1 MALESTKTVKKY
13 PKMPE
18 AKKKQL
24 NLSVHQLV
32 DFLLREGDID
42 NRIYNQE
49 TMNLGSKI
57 HSSFQKKQGKS
68 YLSEVFLETSFERGD
83 YLIHLEGR
91 ADGIIVGDTNPIIDE
106 IKSTVSPLEEFY
118 NVQKEWH
125 YGQAKCYA
133 YMYLKQENLPRANI
147 RLTYI
152 SQQDFEQRMV
162 KERCFTFEE
171 LQEYVYSLV
180 DRYLEFNQREIK
192 HIQER
197 NISAASLVF
206 PYPEFRKGQRD
217 LAKYVYTIAQKGGI
231 FFFEAPTGIG
241 KTISTIYPAI
251 KSFAKTDNQKI
262 FYLTAKTSGRQTCYD
277 ALTACY
283 EKGFV
288 GRDSLLVAKEK
299 ICFSPGK
306 NCNPDDCPFA
316 RDYYGKLRK
325 IVEEESQE
333 NHRYNVDTVT
343 EIARK
348 NEICPF
354 ELQLDLSLL
363 SDVIICDY
371 NYFFDPLVKL
381 ERYFS
386 DEVDSS
392 KYFVLIDEAH
402 NLSSRSK
409 DMFSET
415 ITLKQIQDAKKEL
428 KGSPHNKVKLA
439 LGKMAKALLALPLEK
454 DFLEMEKMDDELLKC
469 LSKFRETTQS
479 KNEEKE
485 SIAFPQKVKELSRKA
500 YRFLFLMENCSQ
512 NLTLYVNK
520 HGENVELH
528 LQSLDP
534 SPYLKEDLEK
544 VKGAAIF
551 SATLSPISYYM
562 ESLLGKM
569 DYPYLALPSPFPK
582 ENFHLMIAPDLS
594 IRYKNRGKTY
604 DKVASYLATFVG
616 GKKGNYFIYFPSYE
630 YLKNIQDKLS
640 FGDADVYIQE
650 KDMSDRDKELFL
662 SRFLSNPK
670 KTTVGL
676 LIIGGSFSE
685 GIDLPSDRLIGV
697 AVVGIGLPQISKE
710 TDLIREYY
718 DKKNGKGFQFAYQN
732 PGMNKVMQAVGR
744 LIRSESDVG
753 SALLIDDRYLQEDYR
768 SLFERAWRGYEVVT
782 SEKDIEESLSSF
794 YRRKEK

>member
-1 MALESTKTVKKY
+1 MSEKS
-13 PKMPE
+13 
-18 AKKKQL
+18 KKQL

-68 YLSEVFLETSFERGD
+68 YLSEVFLETTIEKKD
-83 YLIHLEGR
+83 YSIHLEGR
-91 ADGIIVGDTNPIIDE
+91 ADGIILGDINPIIDE
-106 IKSTVSPLEEFY
+106 IKSTISPLEEFY
-118 NVQKEWH
+118 KVQKEWH

-133 YMYLKQENLPRANI
+133 YMYLKKEKLPRANI

-152 SQQDFEQRMV
+152 SQQDFDQRMV

-171 LQEYVYSLV
+171 LEEYVNSLI
-180 DRYLEFNQREIK
+180 DRYLNFNKRELE
-192 HIQER
+192 HIRAR
-197 NISAASLVF
+197 NASASSLAF
-206 PYPEFRKGQRD
+206 PYNDFRKGQRD
-217 LAKYVYTIAQKGGI
+217 LAKYVYTVAKKGGI

-251 KSFAKTDNQKI
+251 KSFAVTDNQKI

-288 GRDSLLVAKEK
+288 GRDSLIVAKEK

-306 NCNPDDCPFA
+306 NCNPDDCLFA
-316 RDYYGKLRK
+316 RGYYGKLRK
-325 IVEEESQE
+325 IIEEESQH
-333 NHRYNVDTVT
+333 NHRYNLDSVT
-343 EIARK
+343 EIARN
-348 NEICPF
+348 NEMCPF

-392 KYFVLIDEAH
+392 KYFLLIDEAH
-402 NLSSRSK
+402 NLATRSR

-415 ITLKQIQDAKKEL
+415 ITLKQIQEAKREL
-428 KGSPHNKVKLA
+428 KGKTHNKVKLA
-439 LGKMAKALLALPLEK
+439 LGKMAKAFITLPIDQ
-454 DFLEMEKMDDELLKC
+454 DFLELEKIDTDLQRC

-485 SIAFPQKVKELSRKA
+485 NAIFPQKVKELSRKV
-500 YRFLFLMENCSQ
+500 YRFLFLLENCHQ
-512 NLTLYVNK
+512 NLTLYASK
-520 HGENVELH
+520 HGENIELH

-534 SPYLKEDLEK
+534 SPYLKDDLEK
-544 VKGAAIF
+544 VKGAVIF

-562 ESLLGKM
+562 ECLLGKK

-582 ENFHLMIAPDLS
+582 DNFHLMVAPDLS
-594 IRYKNRGKTY
+594 IRYKNRNKTY
-604 DKVASYLATFVG
+604 DKVASYLSSFVK

-630 YLKNIQDKLS
+630 YLKNIKDKL
-640 FGDADVYIQE
+640 FFENANVYIQE
-650 KDMSDRDKELFL
+650 KEMSDRDKEVFL
-662 SRFLSNPK
+662 SRFLPNPK

-685 GIDLPSDRLIGV
+685 GIDLPNDRLIGV
-697 AVVGIGLPQISKE
+697 AVVGVGMPQISKE
-710 TDLIREYY
+710 SDLIREYY
-718 DKKNGKGFQFAYQN
+718 DKKNGNGFQFAYLN

-753 SALLIDDRYLQEDYR
+753 SALLIDERYLQEDYH
-768 SLFERAWRGYEVVT
+768 SFFERSWRGYEIVT

-794 YRRKEK
+794 YRRKGK

>member
-1 MALESTKTVKKY
+1 MSEKV
-13 PKMPE
+13 
-18 AKKKQL
+18 KKQL

-68 YLSEVFLETSFERGD
+68 YLSEVFLETTVERKE
-83 YLIHLEGR
+83 YSIHLEGR
-91 ADGIIVGDTNPIIDE
+91 ADGIIIGDSNPIIDE

-118 NVQKEWH
+118 NIQKEWH

-133 YMYLKQENLPRANI
+133 YMYLKREKLPRANI

-152 SQQDFEQRMV
+152 SQQDFDQRMV

-171 LQEYVYSLV
+171 LEEYVYSLV
-180 DRYLEFNQREIK
+180 DRYLDFNKRESE
-192 HIQER
+192 HIHAR
-197 NISAASLVF
+197 NISASSLAF

-217 LAKYVYTIAQKGGI
+217 LAKYVYTIAKKGGI

-288 GRDSLLVAKEK
+288 GRDSLIVAKEK

-325 IVEEESQE
+325 IIEEDSQY
-333 NHRYNVDTVT
+333 NHRYNIDTVT
-343 EIARK
+343 EIARN

-363 SDVIICDY
+363 SDIIICDY

-392 KYFVLIDEAH
+392 KYFLLIDEAH
-402 NLSSRSK
+402 NLATRSK

-415 ITLKQIQDAKKEL
+415 ITLRQIQDAKREL

-439 LGKMAKALLALPLEK
+439 LGKMAKAFLSLPIEQE
-454 DFLEMEKMDDELLKC
+454 FLEMDQIDADLQKSLT
-469 LSKFRETTQS
+469 KFRETTQS

-485 SIAFPQKVKELSRKA
+485 NVIFPQKVKELSRKV

-512 NLTLYVNK
+512 NLTLYVSK
-520 HGENVELH
+520 HGDNIELH

-534 SPYLKEDLEK
+534 SPYLKEDLAK

-562 ESLLGKM
+562 ESLLGKK

-582 ENFHLMIAPDLS
+582 ENFHLMIAPSLS
-594 IRYKNRGKTY
+594 IRYKNRDKTY
-604 DKVASYLATFVG
+604 DKVASYLASFVK

-630 YLKNIQDKLS
+630 YLRNIQDKL
-640 FGDADVYIQE
+640 FFEDADVFVQE
-650 KDMSDRDKELFL
+650 KEMSDRDKELFL
-662 SRFLSNPK
+662 SRFLPNPQ
-670 KTTVGL
+670 KTTIGL

-697 AVVGIGLPQISKE
+697 AVVGVGLPQISKE

-718 DKKNGKGFQFAYQN
+718 DKKNGNGFQFAYQN

-744 LIRSESDVG
+744 LIRSENDVG
-753 SALLIDDRYLQEDYR
+753 SALLIDDRYLQEDYH
-768 SLFERAWRGYEVVT
+768 SLFERSWPGYEVVN

-794 YRRKEK
+794 YRRKRK